1 MIVNQKLL
9 ASVLGIS
16 SRRVRQLRED
26 GFFFCV
32 ENGKGYHLE
41 KCVQEYIEYKV
52 NAEMKKGTSID
63 KEKEQ
68 AEHERVKKEIS
79 KLKLRRM
86 KKELHAAADVEM
98 FLSEMLSNFKNRLLA
113 IPNKVAIQ
121 IMGES
126 DINRI
131 IKLLT
136 EELIDTLEELSEYN
150 PDAINKES
158 PSNYYDEDEDEEDD
172 EEEEDDIP
180 DRKADEVSIL

>member
-1 MIVNQKLL
+1 MVVNQKEL
-9 ASVLGIS
+9 ANVLGIS

-26 GFFFCV
+26 GFFPTV
-32 ENGKGYHLE
+32 ENGRGYKLE

-52 NAEMKKGTSID
+52 KAEVNMGTSID

-68 AEHERVKKEIS
+68 AEHERLKKEIT

-98 FLSEMLSNFKNRLLA
+98 FLSEMLINFKNRLLS

-121 IMGES
+121 VMGET

-136 EELIDTLEELSEYN
+136 EELVGTLEELSEYD
-150 PDAINKES
+150 PDVINKEN
-158 PSNYYDEDEDEEDD
+158 PIDYDEEDD
-172 EEEEDDIP
+172 DYEEDDEGLP
-180 DRKADEVSIL
+180 DEKDEVSIL